1 MRSSSRVNT
10 EPDPGSTIGGWLL
23 ALCGYLAVWQ
33 PLNLAAVAA
42 ESIAALPIRGW
53 PLGALLALRVAIT
66 AIGLGAVLAIFDRK
80 PGALPLAMAA
90 LLLSG
95 GMELFVYATSFF
107 PNNRLPGTTPFYM
120 AWTVLFHGGWLL
132 YLWRSTRVRRTL
144 G

>member
-1 MRSSSRVNT
+1 
-10 EPDPGSTIGGWLL
+10 
-23 ALCGYLAVWQ
+23 
-33 PLNLAAVAA
+33 
-42 ESIAALPIRGW
+42 
-53 PLGALLALRVAIT
+53 
-66 AIGLGAVLAIFDRK
+66 VLAIFDRK
-80 PGALPLAMAA
+80 PGALPLTMAA

-107 PNNRLPGTTPFYM
+107 PNNRPPGTTPFYM